1 MRVIELVLLAQAAL
15 IAAVPLAYA
24 ETPSS
29 KAPASLPL
37 PAQALASSEATFSAP
52 TPQLRAAYEAAL
64 VLTLKMPADPDTLF
78 KFAVLA
84 VKLGDMEGAISA
96 LERLLLIEND
106 LPEVKLELGVLYY
119 RIGANI
125 MAVVHLEAAA
135 ASPSA
140 TPETRQRA
148 GVFLEAAR

>member
-1 MRVIELVLLAQAAL
+1 MRVIELALLVQAAM
-15 IAAVPLAYA
+15 IAAAPLAYA
-24 ETPSS
+24 ETSS
-29 KAPASLPL
+29 AKTAGSLPL
-37 PAQALASSEATFSAP
+37 PAQALASPEATFRAP

-119 RIGANI
+119 RIGSKI
-125 MAVVHLEAAA
+125 MAAFHLEAAA
-135 ASPSA
+135 ASPNA
-140 TPETRQRA
+140 TPDTRQRA